1 MIEGRMRVIRSTVLA
16 IAVGVALSRT
26 LAAAGP
32 AVVAGQ
38 RLEDA
43 LRVLEGLG
51 LRLVF
56 SSELVTHELRVKAKP
71 RATTPREQL
80 IEILEPHGLTAEN
93 GPGGLIRIVRQKQR
107 SNRAR
112 APTAPPP
119 PTNSAAHRDDAA
131 VYREGVTV
139 TADERAAGG
148 SFAGPYGALGSDGL
162 REFGS
167 RIADDPLRAVQSLP
181 GVAAGDDFRSEY
193 SVRASAYRHAGVVVD
208 GVVAP
213 WLQHAVLGRR
223 DAATLT
229 MIPADMLQ
237 DAVLMVGAYPRR
249 DSGQIGPQLNLTLRE
264 GSRAASRVSLGVSG
278 TMTTF
283 AAEGPLGRSARG
295 SWLIGARKSHVEWPV
310 GRSDHESTVFG
321 FSDVQSKLAYDLR
334 PGQQVSLS
342 LVAGLSN
349 VERDDPTPFALL
361 DGLNRAGM
369 AVLAWRSVI
378 GSHTIVTQRI
388 SSLGHAF
395 VNRDQTEHAASRG
408 TNGAYGYRVDL
419 ARALA
424 GGLVDAGGQ
433 VRRVHGSREGLATT
447 FDSSASWLER
457 SVYASFRRAVTPGVT
472 LATGFR
478 LADSTIVQQQAIDRW
493 IQVEWAAGPHWVLH
507 GSTGIAHQFPTL
519 EHFAASSDATQR
531 RPEQATHADVG
542 IGRHLSAS
550 VRWDAIVFA
559 RRERDTYSES
569 EAVAARLENA
579 LTGSARGL
587 EVKLAR
593 YDPAGLSGWI
603 GYSYGIA
610 RYTDSMRAE
619 TFPADFDQ
627 RHALNMSASARLRWR
642 MTLGSSFRSGTN
654 FPIPGYFAS
663 RDGRLFAGDRR
674 NQVRLP
680 AYARLDVRARR
691 TYPRPGRHFTIFSE
705 IINVLNRPNVGLA
718 DGFIRPET
726 GQAAGFVERLYPRL
740 FTAGLRVDF

>member
-1 MIEGRMRVIRSTVLA
+1 MRIIRRTVLV

-93 GPGGLIRIVRQKQR
+93 GPGGLIQIVRQKQR
-107 SNRAR
+107 SLNRVR
-112 APTAPPP
+112 GPTVTPLPKS
-119 PTNSAAHRDDAA
+119 SAVHPDNGA
-131 VYREGVTV
+131 VYRERVTV
-139 TADERAAGG
+139 TADERASGG
-148 SFAGPYGALGSDGL
+148 SLAGSYRALGSDGL

-181 GVAAGDDFRSEY
+181 GVAAADDFRSEY
-193 SVRASAYRHAGVVVD
+193 SVRASAFRHAGVVVD
-208 GVVAP
+208 GVAAP
-213 WLQHAVLGRR
+213 WLQHAVLGRG
-223 DAATLT
+223 DKATLT
-229 MIPADMLQ
+229 MIPGDMLQ
-237 DAVLMVGAYPRR
+237 DATLMVGAYPRR

-264 GSRAASRVSLGVSG
+264 GSRTASRVSLGVSG
-278 TMTTF
+278 TVTTF

-349 VERDDPTPFALL
+349 VERDDPTPLALL

-378 GSHTIVTQRI
+378 GLHTVVTQRI
-388 SSLGHAF
+388 SSLGHTF
-395 VNRDQTEHAASRG
+395 VNRDQTEAVASRG

-419 ARALA
+419 ARAFA
-424 GGLVDAGGQ
+424 GGLVEAGGT
-433 VRRVHGSREGLATT
+433 VRRVHGSREGLGTT

-457 SVYASFRRAVTPGVT
+457 SVYASFRRAVTSGVT

-478 LADSTIVQQQAIDRW
+478 LADSSILHQQATDRW
-493 IQVEWAAGPHWVLH
+493 IQVEWAAGPHWFLH

-519 EHFAASSDATQR
+519 ENIAAWRHATQLQ
-531 RPEQATHADVG
+531 PEQATHADVG
-542 IGRHLSAS
+542 IGQHLSAS
-550 VRWDAIVFA
+550 VRWDATVFA
-559 RRERDTYSES
+559 RRERDTYSEA
-569 EAVAARLENA
+569 ETVAASFGNA

-587 EVKLAR
+587 ELKVER
-593 YDPAGLSGWI
+593 YNPAGLSGWI

-610 RYTDSMRAE
+610 RYTDSMRGE

-627 RHALNMSASARLRWR
+627 RHALNMSGSARLPWR
-642 MTLGSSFRSGTN
+642 TTLGSSFRWGTN
-654 FPIPGYFAS
+654 FPIPGYIAS

-674 NQVRLP
+674 NEVRLP

-691 TYPRPGRHFTIFSE
+691 PLDCAGWHFTLFGE
-705 IINVLNRPNVGLA
+705 VINVLNRPNVGLA

-726 GQAAGFVERLYPRL
+726 GQAVGFVERLYPRL
-740 FTAGLRVDF
+740 FTAGVRIDF